1 MNLRFPSRL
10 VLPVIFAFLSVSHHA
25 TTLALKDNLGKSIDW
40 FSDRKCFGGDLVKS
54 TKFGYYDDVEFAEK
68 MKNSK
73 IRTLWETANEL
84 GGRTV
89 DVLISRCELDGE
101 TDDPKRNPFFRM
113 NDAKTFRCA
122 SNVRFYVYE
131 KCASKYTV
139 PKNAKDCVTVVDDSD
154 SHTYSGIPGTLFTHV
169 LKKWDNG
176 LADFTI
182 VLKDGR
188 KHLHGGDAILNLEMH
203 LSTITNCTGFMN
215 VGDVPAKVQ
224 GKIPRKNRDIRAIGT
239 YVSKRI
245 PSKVNAQGL
254 DNVAKFARKFNL
266 HYCEKFE
273 RYTCKKCEGAL
284 VSLRQQSLISK
295 SRIKRLSKS
304 EYYLLQSLTRTKDNT
319 VREDG
324 FGFEKLYSILFA
336 CYQKLTPSL
345 IGKLKKNRFPH
356 IVCDDNELNE
366 CVDVNNSKF

>member
-1 MNLRFPSRL
+1 MNTPRL
-10 VLPVIFAFLSVSHHA
+10 F
-25 TTLALKDNLGKSIDW
+25 
-40 FSDRKCFGGDLVKS
+40 
-54 TKFGYYDDVEFAEK
+54 DVPNA
-68 MKNSK
+68 
-73 IRTLWETANEL
+73 
-84 GGRTV
+84 
-89 DVLISRCELDGE
+89 
-101 TDDPKRNPFFRM
+101 
-113 NDAKTFRCA
+113 
-122 SNVRFYVYE
+122 RFYVYE

-169 LKKWDNG
+169 LKNG
-176 LADFTI
+176 TMDWQI
-182 VLKDGR
+182 SQSCLKTVETP
-188 KHLHGGDAILNLEMH
+188 HGGDAILNLEMH

-304 EYYLLQSLTRTKDNT
+304 EYYLLQSLTRTKMS
-319 VREDG
+319 VRG
-324 FGFEKLYSILFA
+324 RIRFEKLY
-336 CYQKLTPSL
+336 
-345 IGKLKKNRFPH
+345 
-356 IVCDDNELNE
+356 
-366 CVDVNNSKF
+366 

>member
-1 MNLRFPSRL
+1 MCIRDS
-10 VLPVIFAFLSVSHHA
+10 
-25 TTLALKDNLGKSIDW
+25 
-40 FSDRKCFGGDLVKS
+40 
-54 TKFGYYDDVEFAEK
+54 YDDVEFAEK

-176 LADFTI
+176 LADFTV

-203 LSTITNCTGFMN
+203 LSTITNS
-215 VGDVPAKVQ
+215 
-224 GKIPRKNRDIRAIGT
+224 
-239 YVSKRI
+239 VS
-245 PSKVNAQGL
+245 
-254 DNVAKFARKFNL
+254 
-266 HYCEKFE
+266 
-273 RYTCKKCEGAL
+273 YTHLTLPTILL
-284 VSLRQQSLISK
+284 V
-295 SRIKRLSKS
+295 
-304 EYYLLQSLTRTKDNT
+304 
-319 VREDG
+319 
-324 FGFEKLYSILFA
+324 
-336 CYQKLTPSL
+336 
-345 IGKLKKNRFPH
+345 
-356 IVCDDNELNE
+356 
-366 CVDVNNSKF
+366 